1 MTGSRNSKRRY
12 HEVGLQIEELL
23 VTGVFK
29 PGERLPSERNLSEQ
43 FETSRATIREAII
56 MLELKDLVDV
66 RQGAGIYF
74 KDIVSLDNDENSDGV
89 SNELNPQ
96 NVGVFEL
103 LQSRMVLETSIIEF
117 AARNIKLNELR
128 ELRTIIQQQEEF
140 INDNVK
146 FEELDRKFHLAI
158 AESTQNR
165 MLIATA
171 YNLWNIVRTDS
182 PLWNKLNIKYLHDE
196 ELKRSWLDE
205 HKKIFY
211 ALQMRDEK
219 LAKETMLAHL
229 KHSKSELL
237 KLVDTKDESLL
248 EDDDM
253 FFVEAE

>member
-1 MTGSRNSKRRY
+1 MSTSASTKRRY
-12 HEVGLQIEELL
+12 YEVGLQIEQLL

-29 PGERLPSERNLSEQ
+29 PGERLPSERSLSEQ
-43 FETSRATIREAII
+43 FGTSRATIREAII

-74 KDIVSLDNDENSDGV
+74 KEANHSDLTLDSA
-89 SNELNPQ
+89 SNELDTSE
-96 NVGVFEL
+96 VGVFEL

-128 ELRTIIQQQEEF
+128 ELRKIIQQQEEF
-140 INDNVK
+140 IDDNNK

-165 MLIATA
+165 MLISTA
-171 YNLWNIVRTDS
+171 YTLWNRVRTDS
-182 PLWNKLNIKYLHDE
+182 PLWSKLNVKYLHDE

-205 HKKIFY
+205 HKRIFQ
-211 ALQMRDEK
+211 ALQKRDEK
-219 LAKETMLAHL
+219 LAKETMLNHL
-229 KHSKSELL
+229 SHSKTELL
-237 KLVDTKDESLL
+237 KLVDTNSESLID
-248 EDDDM
+248 DDDM